1 MDDRAESTY
10 IQSHVTTCDGPKM
23 TDSSAPA
30 SSRRAEYAE
39 ATRKAIADAARQLF
53 CQRGYFATKVDD
65 IACLARVAPTTIYAV
80 WGGKQALLRAIIDQ
94 AAKDPLVRT
103 TLDTIDKIDDPMEII
118 YSVAAGCRR
127 MREIYGDVLRV
138 MFAVASQD
146 HTVSRSVIEATRG
159 FREAFVRVAQRLHQ
173 LEALQAGMD
182 LKQAVDILWFYL
194 GYSGLFVLV
203 DENKWS
209 YEEAEKWLA
218 KEASRA
224 LLCRP

>member
-1 MDDRAESTY
+1 
-10 IQSHVTTCDGPKM
+10 
-23 TDSSAPA
+23 
-30 SSRRAEYAE
+30 
-39 ATRKAIADAARQLF
+39 
-53 CQRGYFATKVDD
+53 
-65 IACLARVAPTTIYAV
+65 
-80 WGGKQALLRAIIDQ
+80 
-94 AAKDPLVRT
+94 
-103 TLDTIDKIDDPMEII
+103 
-118 YSVAAGCRR
+118 

-138 MFAVASQD
+138 MFAVAPQD

-182 LKQAVDILWFYL
+182 LKQAADILWFYL

-224 LLCRP
+224 LLSRP